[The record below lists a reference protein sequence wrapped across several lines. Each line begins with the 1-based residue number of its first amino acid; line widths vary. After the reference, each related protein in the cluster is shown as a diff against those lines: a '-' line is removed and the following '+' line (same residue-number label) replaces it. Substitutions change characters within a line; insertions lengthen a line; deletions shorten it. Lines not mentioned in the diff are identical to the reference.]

1 LKPRQHVAYRL
12 THGLVDRI
20 VANSRAGA
28 KFNGRLLGYDASM
41 YRVVHNGVD
50 TGRFSPGDGGSVKSE
65 LGIERGEKVVGM
77 FASFKA
83 QKNHPLFFR
92 AARIIQEKIP
102 ETRYLLVGDM
112 LHAGMHGSD
121 RYHAQMERLVDE
133 LGIRSRC
140 LFLGNRADVSR
151 LYRACDVTVLPSLF
165 EGTPNVLLES
175 MACGV
180 PVVATDVSDNAYVV
194 KNGETGYLVSV
205 GDDAALA
212 ESVLRILRDD
222 DLREKMSRGS
232 YDRIETEFSLKRL
245 VDKMLLVYR
254 EVYDETARSH

>member
-1 LKPRQHVAYRL
+1 
-12 THGLVDRI
+12 
-20 VANSRAGA
+20 
-28 KFNGRLLGYDASM
+28 
-41 YRVVHNGVD
+41 
-50 TGRFSPGDGGSVKSE
+50 
-65 LGIERGEKVVGM
+65 
-77 FASFKA
+77 
-83 QKNHPLFFR
+83 
-92 AARIIQEKIP
+92 
-102 ETRYLLVGDM
+102 
-112 LHAGMHGSD
+112 
-121 RYHAQMERLVDE
+121 
-133 LGIRSRC
+133 
-140 LFLGNRADVSR
+140 
-151 LYRACDVTVLPSLF
+151 
-165 EGTPNVLLES
+165 VLLES